1 MKDLYEKTIQDLN
14 EQVYVAYK
22 RIKELTDELYSCK
35 KVLEENNITVEEK
48 NMSKKTKKK
57 EVPTITDLQLVF
69 VNRVKD
75 LVMSIH
81 DANGVEYVTYSDV
94 SKLDKA
100 FDDVVEEANLK
111 HQQMT
116 IEHGEN
122 KGEVYR
128 ASWQDLVRADHPNIY
143 VEKDDE

>member
-1 MKDLYEKTIQDLN
+1 MSDNTFIDWLETELAMKEKEDM
-14 EQVYVAYK
+14 ARRGRK
-22 RIKELTDELYSCK
+22 K
-35 KVLEENNITVEEK
+35 KVQ
-48 NMSKKTKKK
+48 
-57 EVPTITDLQLVF
+57 VPTITDLQLVF

-75 LVMSIH
+75 LVMNIH

-116 IEHGEN
+116 IEHGED
-122 KGEVYR
+122 KGTVHR
-128 ASWQDLVRADHPNIY
+128 AIWKDIVRADHPNIY
-143 VEKDDE
+143 VEKDNDDE

>member
-57 EVPTITDLQLVF
+57 EVSNITDAQLLLT
-69 VNRVKD
+69 NRVKK
-75 LVMSIH
+75 LVQDIEES
-81 DANGVEYVTYSDV
+81 GVEYITYSDV

-111 HQQMT
+111 YQQMT
-116 IEHGEN
+116 IEHGED
-122 KGEVYR
+122 KGTVHR
-128 ASWQDLVRADHPNIY
+128 AVWKDLVRADHPNIY